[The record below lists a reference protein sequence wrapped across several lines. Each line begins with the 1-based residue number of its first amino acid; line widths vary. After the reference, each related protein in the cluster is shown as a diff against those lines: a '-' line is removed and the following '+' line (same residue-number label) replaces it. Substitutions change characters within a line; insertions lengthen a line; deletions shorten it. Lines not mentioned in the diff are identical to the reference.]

1 MEVEEISL
9 VDIRVSWHDSVMMQA
24 FAQIEQSGLSIWV
37 RESLWA
43 FPSLLIAH
51 AISMGLLAG
60 GGIVLALRGLGLV
73 QRVSM
78 GEFDRFAPFLIW
90 GGLLALLSGVLL
102 LIGYPAKALT
112 NPVFGLKF
120 LFLAVAVLSG
130 WRVRVMCQKHGTDSS
145 RSPRSRWIAFVSLVC
160 WIGTIMAGR
169 FLAYTHHLL
178 LVS

>member
-1 MEVEEISL
+1 
-9 VDIRVSWHDSVMMQA
+9 MMQV
-24 FAQIEQSGLSIWV
+24 FADIEQSGLSIWV

-51 AISMGLLAG
+51 AISMAAMAG
-60 GGIVLALRGLGLV
+60 GGIVLAFRGLGLA
-73 QRVSM
+73 QRVPM
-78 GEFDRFAPFLIW
+78 AEFDRFAAVLVW
-90 GGLLALLSGVLL
+90 GGGLAFVSGVLL
-102 LIGYPAKALT
+102 LVGYPAKALT

-120 LFLAVAVLSG
+120 LCLAIAVVSG
-130 WRVRVMCQKHGTDSS
+130 WRCRAVCQRREDDTGRPTLA
-145 RSPRSRWIAFVSLVC
+145 RWAAGLSLLS